1 MWEAIAGYAV
11 GRLHEKKVVNDD
23 SLYAQKVLTT
33 QLSYALENPD
43 VFEDEIIDEIGLAL
57 SEFSDYLMLI
67 YAGVIT
73 LNEYSENELI
83 SARELLIELC
93 AADYS
98 LKDLQDKFSNYKS
111 GDGERI
117 AKKYFKEANDYFNKE
132 LRDEWGVIFQS
143 ITLIALIDDEITENE
158 IKYLK
163 KVAKAFKIQE
173 DQADE
178 LILETKKRARSLVE
192 NMNSTEVIEQ
202 EYSYLENALEIGEIT
217 QEYFDKRKTELDSE
231 FKFSKELRNKPQY
244 WKSEE
249 VRELENIVEELKI
262 KKEMKKER
270 IFLVDQIMNISN
282 LIGDKDID
290 LEDLDNDELENILT
304 DLKVNE
310 KKFYYRVLL
319 ESKIKDIENSYGV
332 IDNNSNLLDQ
342 KNNVKKLKKD
352 YGNDFLNDYYD
363 IALQKLL
370 FSYINYYE
378 DKALIKSLEEEQ
390 EKLRKEL
397 KNLS

>member
-11 GRLHEKKVVNDD
+11 GRLHEKKIVNDD

-67 YAGVIT
+67 YAGVVT

-83 SARELLIELC
+83 SVRELLIELC

-192 NMNSTEVIEQ
+192 NMNSTEAIE
-202 EYSYLENALEIGEIT
+202 EEGEYLEYALEKGEIT
-217 QEYFDKRKTELDSE
+217 EEYFNKREAELE
-231 FKFSKELRNKPQY
+231 NEYKFRYELKNKPQY
-244 WKSEE
+244 SKSEE
-249 VRELENIVEELKI
+249 VRELENIIEELK
-262 KKEMKKER
+262 MKKER
-270 IFLVDQIMNISN
+270 IFLVNQIMNISN

-290 LEDLDNDELENILT
+290 LEDLDNDELEEILD
-304 DLKVNE
+304 DLKFKE
-310 KKFYYRVLL
+310 TKFSYRVLL

-332 IDNNSNLLDQ
+332 IDNNSNFLEQ
-342 KNNVKKLKKD
+342 KKYIKELKKD
-352 YGNDFLNDYYD
+352 YENDFLNDYYE

-390 EKLRKEL
+390 EKLRKEI
-397 KNLS
+397 KDLS

>member
-67 YAGVIT
+67 YAGVVT

-83 SARELLIELC
+83 SVRELLIELC

-192 NMNSTEVIEQ
+192 NMNSTEAIE
-202 EYSYLENALEIGEIT
+202 EEGEYLEYALEKGEIT
-217 QEYFDKRKTELDSE
+217 EEYFNKREAELDNE
-231 FKFSKELRNKPQY
+231 YKFRYELKNKPQY
-244 WKSEE
+244 SKSEE
-249 VRELENIVEELKI
+249 VRELENIIEELK
-262 KKEMKKER
+262 MKKER
-270 IFLVDQIMNISN
+270 IFLVNQIMNISN

-290 LEDLDNDELENILT
+290 LEDLDNDELEEILD
-304 DLKVNE
+304 DLKFKE
-310 KKFYYRVLL
+310 TKFSYRVLL

-332 IDNNSNLLDQ
+332 IDNNSNFVDQ
-342 KNNVKKLKKD
+342 KKYIKELKKD
-352 YGNDFLNDYYD
+352 YENDFLNDYYE

-390 EKLRKEL
+390 EKLLKEI
-397 KNLS
+397 KDLS